1 MSALDRRADLML
13 QGAGSAHLTEADEV
27 LEPLFTRLT
36 LRDAANVSPP
46 SYILQDLIPS
56 GHVTLLGGHGGAGKS
71 QLGLTLAAHCAAGR
85 EWASR
90 PMAKRRAVFV
100 SLEDPADLTLHR
112 LRKIVTAYGLPPD
125 QVEGGLE
132 ILDGSGGDTF
142 LAYEDAFEGRRTLRP
157 HYAMEELHEAVSG
170 AGLVVVDNASDAFL
184 GNENDR
190 RQVRTFMRM
199 LAGIARANDGAVLLL
214 AHIDKQAARNG
225 SGGNSYSG
233 STAWHNSA
241 RSRMALLNDQA
252 GVRVEHEKLNV
263 GKKQE
268 ALQLHW
274 TDNGVLMPAT
284 RFQIEQDITVHER
297 SDDEVVIGALRRAWA
312 SGATVNTT
320 TASAFSAAKCLEPY
334 LPQGFLLGGGAR
346 RVNASLVRMQER
358 GEIAREAF
366 RTDNRKARERWVL
379 AQKGRAE

>member
-1 MSALDRRADLML
+1 ML
-13 QGAGSAHLTEADEV
+13 QDAGSSHLTEADEV
-27 LEPLFTRLT
+27 LEPLFKRLT

-112 LRKIVTAYGLPPD
+112 LRKIVAAYGLPPD

-142 LAYEDAFEGRRTLRP
+142 LAYEDAFEGRRMLRP
-157 HYAMEELHEAVSG
+157 HYAMEELHAAVNG

-199 LAGIARANDGAVLLL
+199 LAAIARANDGAVLLL

-268 ALQLHW
+268 ALQLRW

-284 RFQIEQDITVHER
+284 RMQIEIDRREQCR
-297 SDDEVVIGALRRAWA
+297 DDQAAVMEAVRRAFANGVSVPTGQSGPATSWHALEPLLPDELRTRGEGKRRTHAAMLALNEAGSLRRVSYRDA
-312 SGATVNTT
+312 N
-320 TASAFSAAKCLEPY
+320 
-334 LPQGFLLGGGAR
+334 R
-346 RVNASLVRMQER
+346 N
-358 GEIAREAF
+358 AREKWEP
-366 RTDNRKARERWVL
+366 T
-379 AQKGRAE
+379 QGPTP

>member
-1 MSALDRRADLML
+1 ML
-13 QGAGSAHLTEADEV
+13 QDAGSAHLTEADEV

-112 LRKIVTAYGLPPD
+112 LRKIVAAYGLPPD

-268 ALQLHW
+268 ALQLRW

-284 RFQIEQDITVHER
+284 RMQIEIDRREQCR
-297 SDDEVVIGALRRAWA
+297 DDQAAVMEAVRRAFANGVSVPTGQSGPATSWHALEPLLPDGLRTKGEGKRRTHAAMLALNEAGSLRRVSYRDA
-312 SGATVNTT
+312 N
-320 TASAFSAAKCLEPY
+320 
-334 LPQGFLLGGGAR
+334 R
-346 RVNASLVRMQER
+346 N
-358 GEIAREAF
+358 AREKWEP
-366 RTDNRKARERWVL
+366 T
-379 AQKGRAE
+379 QGPTP